1 MIILGCIFWLNEYLL
16 KRWLFYYYVWFYVH
30 HLCSGT
36 CGSKCLMDLVEP
48 DLLAA
53 MIHHVIRETRHGF
66 SAKGI
71 CSLNHWAISLSSK
84 SLFILS
90 TTISNKKHF
99 VCIVWNGLYFTWVIL
114 LHIKL
119 KLCRLHIQISY
130 LEIDFCIIREH
141 SHTFQKF
148 SSLLHIS
155 TFMAIMSWFNL
166 STSWLV
172 VKQQ

>member
-1 MIILGCIFWLNEYLL
+1 M
-16 KRWLFYYYVWFYVH
+16 H

-36 CGSKCLMDLVEP
+36 CECQCSMDLVEL
-48 DLLAA
+48 DLPAA
-53 MIHHVIRETRHGF
+53 MIHHVILETGHGF
-66 SAKGI
+66 SARGV

-90 TTISNKKHF
+90 TTIFNKKHF
-99 VCIVWNGLYFTWVIL
+99 VCNVWNSLYFTWVIL

-119 KLCRLHIQISY
+119 KPCRLHIQISY
-130 LEIDFCIIREH
+130 LEIDFCIITKH
-141 SHTFQKF
+141 SHTSQKF
-148 SSLLHIS
+148 SSPLHIS